1 MMIKCSWKSLFLLLT
16 VFFLN
21 TVMAFAD
28 DPTPCTGDPD
38 DPNYDP
44 NACNLPLDT
53 WVYIL
58 VAVVLC
64 YGAYKLY
71 KKNAQPQLLN
81 N

>member
-1 MMIKCSWKSLFLLLT
+1 MMIKCSRKSLFLLIT

-21 TVMAFAD
+21 IVTAFAD

-38 DPNYDP
+38 DQNYDP

-58 VAVVLC
+58 VAVALC

-71 KKNAQPQLLN
+71 KKHAQPQLLN